1 MAEASGTVRLGRS
14 AASLLAA
21 SDDLLVVA
29 GLLPGCSGLHRTDA
43 EHLEGRLATEVAGIP
58 IAAAVSVRRTVE
70 SLEDGTSRLHLRLKI
85 RPDIGGQATIA
96 ALVDLRP
103 VAGEPD
109 ATDAAWRSSSEL
121 DPILAVMAGQR
132 VESFL
137 RASIER
143 LIAGLAA

>member
-70 SLEDGTSRLHLRLKI
+70 
-85 RPDIGGQATIA
+85 
-96 ALVDLRP
+96 
-103 VAGEPD
+103 
-109 ATDAAWRSSSEL
+109 
-121 DPILAVMAGQR
+121 
-132 VESFL
+132 
-137 RASIER
+137 
-143 LIAGLAA
+143 